1 MMELVEFYAAGT
13 IAIIGIIE
21 WLKHLNIK
29 NVTKFAPYISLV
41 LCVIA
46 GFFAAKSNGKVDAW
60 NIFCYCGGLLA
71 SVQLEYQA
79 VVESICGAI
88 NHYLNKNTYNQ
99 ATNDA

>member
-1 MMELVEFYAAGT
+1 MELVEFYAAGT

-29 NVTKFAPYISLV
+29 NFTKFAPYISLV
-41 LCVIA
+41 LCVMA
-46 GFFAAKSNGKVDAW
+46 GFFAAKSNGKVDTW

-71 SVQLEYQA
+71 SVQLGYQA

-99 ATNDA
+99 AMNDA

>member
-1 MMELVEFYAAGT
+1 MELVEFYVAGT

-29 NVTKFAPYISLV
+29 NFTKFAPYISLA

-71 SVQLEYQA
+71 SVQLGYQA

>member
-1 MMELVEFYAAGT
+1 MTELVEFYAAGT

-29 NVTKFAPYISLV
+29 NFNKLAPYISLI

-46 GFFAAKSNGKVDAW
+46 GIFAAISNKTVDAW

-71 SVQLEYQA
+71 SVQLGYQA
-79 VVESICGAI
+79 VVEAICGAI
-88 NHYLNKNTYNQ
+88 NRFLNKNINEIKI
-99 ATNDA
+99 D

>member
-29 NVTKFAPYISLV
+29 NFTKLAPYISLV

-71 SVQLEYQA
+71 SVQLGYQA

-99 ATNDA
+99 ATNA

>member
-29 NVTKFAPYISLV
+29 NFTKFAPYISLV

-71 SVQLEYQA
+71 SVQLGYQA

-88 NHYLNKNTYNQ
+88 NHYLNKDTYNQ
-99 ATNDA
+99 VTNK

>member
-1 MMELVEFYAAGT
+1 MQEMIEFYVAGS

-21 WLKHLNIK
+21 WLKQLNIK
-29 NVTKFAPYISLV
+29 NFHKLAPYISLV
-41 LCVIA
+41 LCLVA

-71 SVQLEYQA
+71 TVQLGYQA

-88 NHYLNKNTYNQ
+88 SRYLNKNKTEE
-99 ATNDA
+99 